1 MDPNKRII
9 DLTVLQLAEIIK
21 EITEVSIKMALSAQ
35 YNHDLKNKVLSIN
48 QLAELGIVG
57 KYHRIK
63 TLLENGDIKQTA
75 DGKISGL
82 SVWEY
87 LNSTAA

>member
-1 MDPNKRII
+1 MDPQKRII

-21 EITEVSIKMALSAQ
+21 EITEVSIKMALSTQ
-35 YNHDLKNKVLSIN
+35 YNNDLKNKVLSIN

-63 TLLENGDIKQTA
+63 TLIESGEIKQTA

-87 LNSTAA
+87 LNSSAA